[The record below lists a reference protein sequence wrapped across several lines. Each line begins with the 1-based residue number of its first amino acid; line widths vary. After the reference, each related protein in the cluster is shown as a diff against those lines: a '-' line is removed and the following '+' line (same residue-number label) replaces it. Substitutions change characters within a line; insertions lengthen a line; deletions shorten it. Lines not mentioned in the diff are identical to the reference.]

1 VCGAGPSGPAS
12 NDLGPGLTGRDAPG
26 QVWIPVAGVLRPATR
41 DGLPSGVGWATVQP
55 VPAVPPPGAYR
66 LAARP
71 EQQGTTMASSLTKDS
86 VLPGTPGSEKT
97 FFGHPRG
104 LATLFMTE
112 MWERFSYYGMR
123 ALLPLYLVAPGG
135 LHLSAGTATAIYAV
149 YLSLVYL
156 LALPGG
162 WVADRLLGPRKT
174 VAVAGLIIMLGH
186 LCLAVPAAASFYV
199 GLVLVAI
206 GSGLL
211 KANISTM
218 VGHLYDG
225 PDDGRRDG
233 GFTLFYIGINL
244 GAFVAPL
251 VIGTIGENVNWHL
264 GFALAAL
271 GMALGLVQYLLGG
284 RHLSEQSKV
293 VPTPMT
299 AQEKSATLRKGL
311 IWLVIAAVFYG
322 IVGFTGHF
330 TLNWALIPLTLIGLI
345 VPILVIARILRDK
358 DLDGE
363 ERTKVRAYIWFFVA
377 AAVFWM
383 IYDQGG
389 STLSLF
395 ASDSAKNT
403 ILGWNFPVSWYQSVN
418 PVMIMALAPVFAWL
432 WLALNRRGKEPST
445 IVKFSSGLVLVGA
458 SFFVFLA
465 PLSIAQ
471 DGHKAAAL
479 WLVGIYF
486 LQTVGELTL
495 SPVGLSVT
503 TKMAPKKYASQMMG
517 VWFLAVT
524 AGDSVTALLSNPAV
538 GGVNL
543 DKKGFVALEAVLAVV
558 AGVAVWMYR
567 NKVKKMMGDVR

>member
-1 VCGAGPSGPAS
+1 
-12 NDLGPGLTGRDAPG
+12 
-26 QVWIPVAGVLRPATR
+26 
-41 DGLPSGVGWATVQP
+41 
-55 VPAVPPPGAYR
+55 
-66 LAARP
+66 
-71 EQQGTTMASSLTKDS
+71 MASSLTKDS
-86 VLPGTPGSEKT
+86 VRPGTPGSEKT

-135 LHLSAGTATAIYAV
+135 LHLNAGTATAIYSV
-149 YLSLVYL
+149 YVSLVYL

-162 WVADRLLGPRKT
+162 WFADRVLGPRKT

-186 LCLAVPAAASFYV
+186 LCLALPVAASFFV
-199 GLVLVAI
+199 GLGLVAI

-218 VGHLYDG
+218 VGHLYKG
-225 PDDGRRDG
+225 PEDPRRDG
-233 GFTLFYIGINL
+233 GFTLFYIGINA

-251 VIGTIGENVNWHL
+251 VIGTVGENVNWHL

-271 GMALGLVQYLLGG
+271 GMALGLAQYLLGG
-284 RHLSEQSKV
+284 RHLSAKSSE
-293 VPTPMT
+293 VPTPLT
-299 AQEKSATLRKGL
+299 ADEKSVTLRKGL
-311 IWLVIAAVFYG
+311 IWLAVAAVFYG
-322 IVGFTGHF
+322 VVGGTGHF
-330 TLNWALIPLTLIGLI
+330 TLNWALIPLTIVGLI
-345 VPILVIARILRDK
+345 VPILVIARMLRDK
-358 DLDGE
+358 DLNSAE
-363 ERTKVRAYIWFFVA
+363 KSKVRAYIWFFVA

-395 ASDSAKNT
+395 AEKSAKNS
-403 ILGWNFPVSWYQSVN
+403 IFGWEFPVSWYQSVN

-432 WLALNRRGKEPST
+432 WLWLNRRGQEPST
-445 IVKFSSGLVLVGA
+445 IVKFASGLVLIGV

-465 PLSIAQ
+465 PLSIAEG
-471 DGHKAAAL
+471 GHKAAAM
-479 WLVGIYF
+479 WLVAIYF
-486 LQTVGELTL
+486 VQTIGELTL

-503 TKMAPKKYASQMMG
+503 TKMAPAKYASQMMG

-524 AGDSVTALLSNPAV
+524 AGDSLTALMSNPAV

-543 DKKGFVALEAVLAVV
+543 DKMGYVGLEAVLAVI
-558 AGVAVWMYR
+558 AGLAVWMYR
-567 NKVKKMMGDVR
+567 KKVNKLMGDVH